1 LFEVDPELAKRRRI
15 YALGGSK
22 MSVKDL
28 FDLSG
33 ETAIV
38 TGAGRGLG
46 GGMAHG
52 LAEAGANLVIADID
66 LESAAKTAEDL
77 KKAGG
82 KAIAIKTDITKVDD
96 IQQMVATTVEEFGRI
111 DILVNNAGIMRTGK
125 TPENIEEAEW
135 KRVVD
140 VDLTGVFLAS
150 KVVGTQ
156 MIRQKNGKIINIA
169 SMSGVIVNKNK
180 KLTDFCAAKGGVVML
195 TKALASEW
203 AQHNI
208 RVNAIAPGYMRTDQ
222 LKGALADKKAF
233 GEMCDL
239 TPLKRIGEVEELKG
253 PVVFLASKASS
264 FMTGHILLVD
274 GGYTV
279 W

>member
-1 LFEVDPELAKRRRI
+1 
-15 YALGGSK
+15 

-46 GGMAHG
+46 ESMAHG
-52 LAEAGANLVIADID
+52 LAEAGANIVIADID
-66 LESAAKTAEDL
+66 LESATKTAEDL
-77 KKAGG
+77 QKVGS

-96 IQQMVATTVEEFGRI
+96 VNQMAETTIREFGKI

-150 KVVGTQ
+150 KAVGTY
-156 MIRQKNGKIINIA
+156 MIRQKYGKIINIA
-169 SMSGVIVNKNK
+169 SMSGVIVNKDK

-208 RVNAIAPGYMRTDQ
+208 RVNAIAPGYMRTEQ
-222 LKGALADKKAF
+222 LQVALADQKVSGA
-233 GEMCDL
+233 MCEL

-274 GGYTV
+274 GGYTI